1 MTNTTSGTPSRKIQL
16 NMNTIALVI
25 IGITLVALF
34 LIARYQK
41 TANKKSAYI
50 KPKIPKNYNNVS
62 LGHASSSID
71 SERQFG
77 FGKEWKGKSSKCYD
91 CEKDMAQ
98 RCGDSAVF
106 NATKQKLFT

>member
-1 MTNTTSGTPSRKIQL
+1 MKSTALSL
-16 NMNTIALVI
+16 NINTIALVI
-25 IGITLVALF
+25 IGVTLVALF

-41 TANKKSAYI
+41 TAKKKAAYI
-50 KPKIPKNYNNVS
+50 RPEIPKNYNNES

-77 FGKEWKGKSSKCYD
+77 FGKEWKGQSSKCYD

-106 NATKQKLFT
+106 HATKQKLFM